1 MGMWARQGS
10 GLDRRRFL
18 AAAGGVGLGLVA
30 GCGASSSRADLLR
43 AGTGGGTLRAEPLTL
58 DLAGEFVSTWGYN
71 GVVPG
76 PEIRLRQGE
85 TVRIRLENRL
95 PDPTTIHW
103 HGLSLPNP
111 MDGVP
116 DVTQS
121 AVARDGSF
129 SYQFVVPDAGSFMYH
144 SHFGH
149 QLDRGLY
156 GPLIVEPRTETLAY
170 DREYTLML
178 DDWRDGMGS
187 SVGQDSHRSDGGIDR
202 GDTAA
207 AEVEPNGG
215 PKMGGRNYPLVLVN
229 GRPPRDPQ
237 AFEVRR
243 GERVRLRVMN
253 IAADTGFRFAV
264 EGHGLTVTHTDG
276 MPVEPVV
283 VDALRLGMG
292 ERYDVIVEAGNPGAW
307 QIAVVPEA
315 KRGFGRAVLRYADS
329 GRSDTPPA
337 DARPAEL
344 GGRLATYADL
354 GYAGERTFPERAPD
368 RVHDLTLT
376 GSEINGQNFP
386 DAEPLPVA
394 AGEWVRVTMR
404 NDSSMWHPM
413 HLHGHHFRV
422 LTADGNGPL
431 KDTMMVPSGETTAFD
446 FLSNNPGEW
455 MFHCHNHYHMDN
467 GMARIVSYRG

>member
-1 MGMWARQGS
+1 MGMWTRQGS

-18 AAAGGVGLGLVA
+18 AAAGGVGLGLAA
-30 GCGASSSRADLLR
+30 GCGSGSSPADLLR
-43 AGTGGGTLRAEPLTL
+43 AGTGSGTLRAEPLTL
-58 DLAGEFVSTWGYN
+58 DLAGELVPTWGYN

-76 PEIRLRQGE
+76 PEIRLRQGD
-85 TVRIRLENRL
+85 TVRVRLENRL
-95 PDPTTIHW
+95 PDPTTVHW
-103 HGLSLPNP
+103 HGLSLPNA

-129 SYQFVVPDAGSFMYH
+129 SYEFVVPDAGSFMYH
-144 SHFGH
+144 SHVGH

-178 DDWRDGMGS
+178 DDWRDGIKSSAGRESHSGHASANTGS
-187 SVGQDSHRSDGGIDR
+187 GSGMEAG
-202 GDTAA
+202 
-207 AEVEPNGG
+207 PNAG
-215 PKMGGRNYPLVLVN
+215 PKMGGRSYPLVLVN
-229 GRPPRDPQ
+229 GRPRRDPQ
-237 AFEVRR
+237 TFAVRR
-243 GERVRLRVMN
+243 GERIRLRVMN
-253 IAADTGFRFAV
+253 IAADTGFRFGV
-264 EGHGLTVTHTDG
+264 EGHRLTVTHTDG

-292 ERYDVIVEAGNPGAW
+292 ERYDVVVEAGNPGAW

-315 KRGFGRAVLRYADS
+315 KRGFGRAVLRYVDS
-329 GRSDTPPA
+329 GRSAAPPA
-337 DARPAEL
+337 DARPTEL
-344 GGRLATYADL
+344 DGRLAAYADL
-354 GYAGERTFPERAPD
+354 GYAGERTFPDRAPD

-376 GSEINGQNFP
+376 GNEINGQSFP
-386 DAEPLPVA
+386 DAEPLPAA

-422 LTADGNGPL
+422 STPGGNGPL
-431 KDTMMVPSGETTAFD
+431 KDTMTVPGGETATFD
-446 FLSNNPGEW
+446 FLSNNPGKW